1 MPFRDRREEILVR
14 LETVV
19 LPSVVMSPSIAHVAR
34 NAVGIP
40 DEKRPAIILLDA
52 DETGILQHKH
62 PDPRVGMAP
71 QLVTMAPEIF
81 YLAGDLPENQVPGT
95 HLNLAKCRIMDAIVS
110 DVGLREICGR
120 NGYIGFGGM
129 ETDMKTGST
138 VAGEA
143 LLHPVFTYP
152 FIPSELK
159 QE

>member
-1 MPFRDRREEILVR
+1 MRDRREEILDR
-14 LETVV
+14 LHKVV
-19 LPSVVMSPSIAHVAR
+19 IPSVVMVPTIAHVER
-34 NAVGIP
+34 NKVGIT

-52 DETGILQHKH
+52 DEIGILQAKH
-62 PDPRVGMAP
+62 THPGMSMAP

-120 NGYIGFGGM
+120 NGSIGFGGM

-143 LLHPVFTYP
+143 KINPVFTYP